1 MTETG
6 SLGLEQKQKTKNKNV
21 CTFVVFMLFFGA
33 NKNVVVVVVVVVTSA
48 HAPIIYLSSLKPSPF
63 YDTKVKLSVN
73 EET

>member
-6 SLGLEQKQKTKNKNV
+6 SLGLEQKQKTKNKNN

-48 HAPIIYLSSLKPSPF
+48 HAPISYFSSLKPSPF

>member
-1 MTETG
+1 
-6 SLGLEQKQKTKNKNV
+6 
-21 CTFVVFMLFFGA
+21 MLFFGA

>member
-1 MTETG
+1 
-6 SLGLEQKQKTKNKNV
+6 
-21 CTFVVFMLFFGA
+21 MLFFGA

-48 HAPIIYLSSLKPSPF
+48 HAPISYLSSLKPSPF